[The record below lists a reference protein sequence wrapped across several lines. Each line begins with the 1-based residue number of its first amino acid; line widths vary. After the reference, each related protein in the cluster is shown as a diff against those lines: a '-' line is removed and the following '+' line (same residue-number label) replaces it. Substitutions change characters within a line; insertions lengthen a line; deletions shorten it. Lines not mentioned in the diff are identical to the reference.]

1 MKIHVRSGRP
11 AIDEHLRGHIERRL
25 EFSLGRFA
33 PRILRATVQ
42 LLDVNS
48 RFLGEEKACSIQVCL
63 QPAGSVFVEGRGADF
78 PAAID
83 RATERI
89 GRRVARALEHERE
102 FGGRLRLRMGSPGK
116 PPRPE
121 REDGPVA

>member
-1 MKIHVRSGRP
+1 MKIHVRGERP
-11 AIDEHLRGHIERRL
+11 AIDEQLRVHIERRI
-25 EFSLGRFA
+25 EFVLGRFA
-33 PRILRATVQ
+33 TRILRATVQ

-48 RFLGEEKACSIQVCL
+48 RLLGEEKACSIQVSL
-63 QPAGSVFVEGRGADF
+63 QPAGTVFVEGRGADF

-83 RATERI
+83 RATERV
-89 GRRVARALEHERE
+89 GRSVARALEHERE
-102 FGGRLRLRMGSPGK
+102 FGGRIRLRMGSPGT